1 MLLRIHTLQ
10 FAASRNLLH
19 GLNYIMKQL
28 PNRSLQIFHSE
39 GSTKIGLSNIITQDL
54 LHLAVHGPNTTR
66 GFKLADNSS

>member
-28 PNRSLQIFHSE
+28 PNRSLQIF
-39 GSTKIGLSNIITQDL
+39 TQK
-54 LHLAVHGPNTTR
+54 AVL
-66 GFKLADNSS
+66 K